1 MRKLALQD
9 SLIIVIIFSFWQTR
23 PLKMALRLRHK
34 VAVLFIDLNDFKLIN
49 DRFGHK
55 GGDEVLPEIGLRL
68 RRLIRQSAKLGS
80 DEFAVLLADIPSH
93 NDIDRA
99 FQAIDR
105 ELNKSLILQN
115 GAQVC
120 LYASIVTAV
129 FPDEGADIDVL
140 LEVADSRMYKAKF
153 QRKQGFKE

>member
-1 MRKLALQD
+1 LD
-9 SLIIVIIFSFWQTR
+9 
-23 PLKMALRLRHK
+23 PL
-34 VAVLFIDLNDFKLIN
+34 
-49 DRFGHK
+49 
-55 GGDEVLPEIGLRL
+55 
-68 RRLIRQSAKLGS
+68 SAFAKNSG
-80 DEFAVLLADIPSH
+80 AVLLADSPSH

-120 LYASIVTAV
+120 LHASIGTAV